1 MERDVTTLGDHLAIM
16 RRRWRIPLLCALL
29 GVVAGVGLSSMQDQV
44 YAAQSVVLLEPQQ
57 ASTTATVM
65 DPDEVA
71 TQARI
76 IASEAVAE
84 RVIDSLGLS
93 EKPHELLRT
102 ISVEMLEQTRTV
114 GITAE
119 RSTAA
124 GAAAVAN
131 AFAQGYIDS
140 RTASAVR
147 AANEVRGGLIEQLG
161 TLTGQ
166 LSAVDEELGRE
177 GLADGRQQQLE
188 ARRQSL
194 EARMA
199 ELRIEVSLA
208 RDDVPSGAIGGEV
221 LTRATR
227 PGTAVQPRPLRAA
240 AFGGLIGL
248 VLGVLL
254 AYARDRFD
262 DAIRDEQR
270 LRSAVDGQPVL
281 GRIPQ
286 QEGDA
291 SRLVTLVAPHSAESE
306 AYRSL
311 TTNVRFLTSGHHER
325 SEGEMLVVTSAVAG
339 EGKTTIAANVA
350 VSAARVGLRVMLVD
364 ADLRDP
370 DVANRFGLETPFGLS
385 HVLAD
390 QEELEKVV
398 FDAAELD
405 VPGLSIIGAG
415 TVPPNPAEL
424 LASVRARSL
433 WRELRLMADLVIVDT
448 APVTSVAD
456 TLEIVGAADVTVLSA
471 RQLHSRAHQI
481 EATVE
486 RIRQVGGSVAGVAWC
501 AVPRKD
507 AAYGYGYGNAST
519 D

>member
-1 MERDVTTLGDHLAIM
+1 
-16 RRRWRIPLLCALL
+16 
-29 GVVAGVGLSSMQDQV
+29 
-44 YAAQSVVLLEPQQ
+44 
-57 ASTTATVM
+57 
-65 DPDEVA
+65 
-71 TQARI
+71 
-76 IASEAVAE
+76 
-84 RVIDSLGLS
+84 
-93 EKPHELLRT
+93 
-102 ISVEMLEQTRTV
+102 
-114 GITAE
+114 
-119 RSTAA
+119 
-124 GAAAVAN
+124 
-131 AFAQGYIDS
+131 
-140 RTASAVR
+140 
-147 AANEVRGGLIEQLG
+147 
-161 TLTGQ
+161 
-166 LSAVDEELGRE
+166 
-177 GLADGRQQQLE
+177 
-188 ARRQSL
+188 
-194 EARMA
+194 
-199 ELRIEVSLA
+199 
-208 RDDVPSGAIGGEV
+208 
-221 LTRATR
+221 
-227 PGTAVQPRPLRAA
+227 
-240 AFGGLIGL
+240 
-248 VLGVLL
+248 
-254 AYARDRFD
+254 
-262 DAIRDEQR
+262 
-270 LRSAVDGQPVL
+270 
-281 GRIPQ
+281 
-286 QEGDA
+286 
-291 SRLVTLVAPHSAESE
+291 
-306 AYRSL
+306 
-311 TTNVRFLTSGHHER
+311 
-325 SEGEMLVVTSAVAG
+325 
-339 EGKTTIAANVA
+339 
-350 VSAARVGLRVMLVD
+350 VGLRVLLVD